1 MLQLTGSFGQFAL
14 IGGDRRV
21 LDLNLE
27 TTTALFKEV
36 AIMKPSIPAND
47 LGLYSFIPVG
57 RFGKAKMN
65 TLTVPKHL
73 LQSRKNCLTWN
84 PKGRMYMKPDE
95 IIVEA
100 IEYMGEQCSDAF
112 MGECLE
118 AVLGTGNQV
127 RDIFATPEGAQL
139 FQLAIGNIFEGLG
152 NSFYDVV
159 TFGMDSLITSS
170 DTGNWWD
177 TANVST
183 EDWDNFV
190 DQQLGIGVKGHI
202 PLIEQAKA
210 DGLAHFNVAID
221 AGDVSGD
228 QYTGANNDVTVLFD
242 NVIAAAPSKLRILRK
257 RRGNPGVVMLVSVGI
272 FDAYKDYI
280 VANFNTIPDVYQF
293 FLNGEAVPGILRYDG
308 TPVVCMDEW
317 KEYDEMIG
325 VNTHRVVLTAVRNM
339 VVAHDIPA
347 IDQFGGIGM
356 RIEQSQELKNKGI
369 VRMYTNFRVGAGIA
383 DTDFMVNA
391 SRILTP

>member
-1 MLQLTGSFGQFAL
+1 MLKLTGSFGQFAL

-36 AIMKPSIPAND
+36 SIMKPSIPAND
-47 LGLYSFIPVG
+47 MGLYSFIPVG

-95 IIVEA
+95 ITVEA
-100 IEYMGEQCSDAF
+100 VEYMGEQCSDAF

-139 FQLAIGNIFEGLG
+139 FQLALGNIFEGLG
-152 NSFYDVV
+152 NSFYDLV
-159 TFGMDSLITSS
+159 TFGMDSLITSADS
-170 DTGNWWD
+170 GNWWD
-177 TANVST
+177 TASVST
-183 EDWDNFV
+183 EEWDNFV
-190 DQQLGIGVKGHI
+190 DQQMGIGVKGHI

-210 DGLAHFNVAID
+210 DGLAHFNVTID

-228 QYTGANNDVTVLFD
+228 QYTGASNDVTVLFD
-242 NVIAAAPSKLRILRK
+242 NVIAAAPNKLRILRK
-257 RRGNPGVVMLVSVGI
+257 RRGTPGVVMLVSVGI

-339 VVAHDIPA
+339 VVAHDVPA

-369 VRMYTNFRVGAGIA
+369 VHMYTNFRVGAGIA

>member
-1 MLQLTGSFGQFAL
+1 M
-14 IGGDRRV
+14 

-27 TTTALFKEV
+27 TTTQYFQEI
-36 AIMKPSIPAND
+36 AIKKPDIVLNE

-57 RFGKAKMN
+57 RWGKAKMN
-65 TLTVPKHL
+65 SLTVPKHL

-95 IIVEA
+95 ITVEPV
-100 IEYMGEQCSDAF
+100 EYMGEQCSDAF

-118 AVLGTGNQV
+118 SVLGVGNQV
-127 RDIFATPEGAQL
+127 RDIFATQEGAQL
-139 FQLAIGNIFEGLG
+139 WELAIGNIFQGLG
-152 NSFYDVV
+152 DSFYELV

-170 DTGNWWD
+170 DSGNWW
-177 TANVST
+177 TGGSTST
-183 EDWDNFV
+183 EDWDNFI
-190 DQQLGIGVKGHI
+190 DQQMGIGVKGHI
-202 PLIEQAKA
+202 PLIEQAKS
-210 DGLAHFNVAID
+210 DGLPHFNVTIA
-221 AGDVSGD
+221 ANDVSDD
-228 QYTGANNDVTVLFD
+228 QYVGTTNEVTKLFD
-242 NVIAAAPSKLRILRK
+242 NVLAAAPSKLRILRK
-257 RRGNPGVVMLVSVGI
+257 RRGNPGVVMLVSLGI

-317 KEYDEMIG
+317 KEYDDMIG

-339 VVAHDIPA
+339 VVAHDVPA
-347 IDQFGGIGM
+347 INQFGGIGM

-369 VRMYTNFRVGAGIA
+369 VHMYTNFRVGAGIA

-391 SRILTP
+391 SRIITP